1 MSRRTSRRDFVKTT
15 AALGVGYWALG
26 GVAPRESRAANEKIR
41 FACIGVGGKGAS
53 DSADAGRHGRHGR
66 DLRHRRRTA

>member
-1 MSRRTSRRDFVKTT
+1 MSRKSSRRQFMQTT

-41 FACIGVGGKGAS
+41 FACVGVGGKGAS
-53 DSADAGRHGRHGR
+53 DSADAGRAGP
-66 DLRHRRRTA
+66 